1 MLDNDERGKKIVVVS
16 HCILNQNCVVQPMAR
31 AKGAFKIAS
40 RFIEEGIGIIQL
52 PCPELRHFGLERK
65 PMSKFDYDTP
75 IHREMCRHM
84 LRPVIKEIEE
94 YTNHGYEIVGVVGIE
109 DSPNCDINENRGI
122 FMQELFKL
130 LNDANIQLKSYE
142 IPLDYDE
149 LK

>member
-1 MLDNDERGKKIVVVS
+1 MLDYDNRGKKIVVVS
-16 HCILNQNCVVQPMAR
+16 HCILNQNCVVEPLAR
-31 AKGAFKIAS
+31 AKGAFKFATKLVEDG
-40 RFIEEGIGIIQL
+40 FGILQL

-94 YTNHGYEIVGVVGIE
+94 YIAHDYEVFGIIGVE

-130 LNDANIQLKSYE
+130 LIDKNIKLRSFE
-142 IPLDYDE
+142 VPLDYDE

>member
-1 MLDNDERGKKIVVVS
+1 MFDNDERGKKVVIVS

-31 AKGAFKIAS
+31 AKGAFKIVS
-40 RFIEEGIGIIQL
+40 EYIEDGVGIIQL
-52 PCPELRHFGLERK
+52 PCPELRHFGLGRK
-65 PMSKFDYDTP
+65 PMEKFEYDTP
-75 IHREMCRHM
+75 IHREICRHI

-94 YTNHGYEIVGVVGIE
+94 YSKYGYEIIGIVGIE

-130 LNDANIQLKSYE
+130 LKEKNIDLKGYE
-142 IPLDYDE
+142 VPLDYDE